1 MTTAHYPAPSG
12 IATQIADDNLPF
24 WHNSRPP
31 LKLRPLKAWKHFR
44 NLLRD
49 KENTEEVFY
58 IFEALPTHDVR
69 GRAQR
74 FLTSDH
80 GRQLRL
86 SEPYLPDLLDD
97 HAMLRAFPADS
108 VAHAYLDFMESQGLT
123 AAGLVEEYDQ
133 FREGRTAFD
142 DKFEWYISRYRDT
155 HDLLH
160 VLTGYNRDALGE
172 QCVLAFTH
180 GQNGGLG
187 YLFIAYAAAL
197 HMRGNGAADA
207 PVIRAVREAQK
218 LGKGC
223 PTIAEM
229 PIEDVLAMPLEEAR
243 SSFGIRKPRFYDECH
258 AQWRDKG
265 IDPYTLLTTG

>member
-1 MTTAHYPAPSG
+1 
-12 IATQIADDNLPF
+12 
-24 WHNSRPP
+24 PP

-97 HAMLRAFPADS
+97 HEMLRAFPADS

-123 AAGLVEEYDQ
+123 AAGLVEEYDR
-133 FREGRTAFD
+133 FRKGRPEFD
-142 DKFEWYISRYRDT
+142 DQFEWYISRYRDT

-187 YLFIAYAAAL
+187 YLFIAYAAAMN
-197 HMRGNGAADA
+197 MRSNGAADA

-229 PIEDVLAMPLEEAR
+229 PVRDLLSMPLVDAR
-243 SSFGIRKPRFYDECH
+243 KRLRISPAKIYEQCH
-258 AQWRDKG
+258 QLWHSRG
-265 IDPYTLLTTG
+265 IDPFDILTPAGQAAPA